1 MTMVDLLGTI
11 LPWVYA
17 FVGYWPLMMMLVW
30 VIGGIIFFRLHE
42 AGGKRDALPPVLAGP
57 RVSIIIPCYN
67 EEETAAETIR
77 ACAVQTWPD
86 FEIIAVNDGSRDG
99 TAAVL
104 DRLAHEIASLRVVH
118 LAQNQGK
125 AMALRAGAMVA
136 NGEIL
141 VCIDGDAILHPE
153 CVAWLVR
160 RFEARPRLG
169 AVTGN
174 PRIRNRS
181 SLLGLLQVGE
191 FSATIGLIK
200 RTQRLTGRV
209 FTVSGVVVAFR
220 LAALRDVGW
229 WTPDNLT
236 EDVDVTWKLQR
247 RRWVVHFEPNALSYI
262 LMPETLRGLWKQRL
276 RWAEGGAQ
284 TFLRYAP
291 DFLRWDGRRMW
302 GVLAEYTVST
312 LWCYAMMLTLMMTV
326 LGLMGLVPAAL
337 RPAPSL
343 LSVWGMVLS
352 VACLVQFA
360 VALSIDRRHE
370 PAMVQAFRPL
380 LWVIWYPAA
389 FWMLSAASTAVG
401 FPRALLRRS
410 GARARW
416 TSPDRGFR

>member
-1 MTMVDLLGTI
+1 MDLLAAP
-11 LPWVYA
+11 LAWLYA

-30 VIGGIIFFRLHE
+30 TIGGVIFFLLHE
-42 AGGKRDALPPVLAGP
+42 TGGKRDGGPPPPEGRPA
-57 RVSIIIPCYN
+57 RVTILIPCYN
-67 EEETAAETIR
+67 EEANAEETIR
-77 ACAVQTWPD
+77 ACAAQSWPD
-86 FEIIAVNDGSRDG
+86 FEIVAVNDGSRDR
-99 TAAVL
+99 TAEVL
-104 DRLAHEIASLRVVH
+104 DRLLAEIPRLRVVH

-136 NGEIL
+136 RGEVL
-141 VCIDGDAILHPE
+141 VCIDGDAILHPD

-160 RFEARPRLG
+160 RFAHRPRLG

-220 LAALRDVGW
+220 VAALRDVGW
-229 WTPDNLT
+229 WTADNLT

-247 RRWVVHFEPNALSYI
+247 RRWVVHFEPKALSYI

-284 TFLRYAP
+284 TFLRYAA

-302 GVLAEYTVST
+302 PVLAEYVVST
-312 LWCYAMMLTLMMTV
+312 AWCYAMAFTLAMTV
-326 LGLMGLVPAAL
+326 LGLLGLLPAAL
-337 RPAPSL
+337 EPAPSL
-343 LSVWGMVLS
+343 LSAWGMMLS

-360 VALSIDRRHE
+360 VALAIDRRHE
-370 PAMVQAFRPL
+370 PPGAQVWRPL

-389 FWMLSAASTAVG
+389 FWLLSAASTAVG
-401 FPRALLRRS
+401 FPRALVRRQ
-410 GARARW
+410 GRRARW